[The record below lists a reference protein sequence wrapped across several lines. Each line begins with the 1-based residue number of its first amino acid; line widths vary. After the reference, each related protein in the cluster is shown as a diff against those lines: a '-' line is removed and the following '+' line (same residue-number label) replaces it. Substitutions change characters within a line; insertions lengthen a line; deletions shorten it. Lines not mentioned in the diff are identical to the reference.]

1 MKHIH
6 YHGPK
11 KFEFFVRSIVH
22 TCLDFFVGF
31 VPNQTFLNIMK
42 RSDKGS
48 VLLDW
53 SFQTVLT
60 KYKEH
65 GHHIVVVPKIR
76 LRESDA
82 SI

>member
-1 MKHIH
+1 
-6 YHGPK
+6 
-11 KFEFFVRSIVH
+11 
-22 TCLDFFVGF
+22 
-31 VPNQTFLNIMK
+31 MK

-53 SFQTVLT
+53 SFQIVLT

-65 GHHIVVVPKIR
+65 GPHIVVVPKIR